1 MPGELIQAIA
11 DMDEAQSLALVKELI
26 GQGSDPMAILDDCR
40 SAMTLVGERFEA
52 GQYFISELI
61 LAGEI
66 LQDIS
71 AEVKPLLQQE
81 GESEK
86 KGKVIVG
93 TVEGD
98 IHDIGKDIVVFMLE
112 INGFDV
118 KDLGVDVPAATFVE
132 AISDFK
138 PDIVALSGFLT
149 LAFDSMKDT
158 VEAIK
163 QAGLR
168 DGLKIMI
175 GGGTIDQKICDFA
188 GADAFGADAMSAVV
202 LADQWIGAN

>member
-11 DMDEAQSLALVKELI
+11 DMDEAQSLALVKEMI
-26 GQGSDPMAILDDCR
+26 GQGSDPVAILDDCR
-40 SAMTLVGERFEA
+40 SAMSLVGERFEA

-71 AEVKPLLQQE
+71 AEVKPLIQQE
-81 GESEK
+81 SEGQK

-112 INGFDV
+112 INGFEV
-118 KDLGVDVPAATFVE
+118 NDLGVDVPPAKFVE
-132 AISDFK
+132 AIGDFK

-149 LAFDSMKDT
+149 LAFDSMKET
-158 VEAIK
+158 VDAIK
-163 QAGLR
+163 EAGLR
-168 DGLKIMI
+168 DGIKIMI

-188 GADAFGADAMSAVV
+188 GADAFGSDAVSAVA